1 MKLAR
6 VLVPVAASLVF
17 QLDAVVL
24 EGKNKE
30 SLPDPNEVSLPSV
43 PNVVDAGKAGFPE
56 LPAVSTMLSDAAQTL
71 TGISTQAQRLQTQ
84 MMQVQ
89 QENAARMQR
98 QKAVFDR
105 KLKEQE
111 QKNLEVVKENALIA
125 KNIMDTKKVNEDLL
139 HHAQSMQKGNALRHS
154 ELKMLQDQLAAAQK
168 FLTESV
174 EQTDD
179 TKATDLD
186 VLAEDRSDLR
196 RRFAKGPVLAGA
208 FFDLQYGNRSVDLLP
223 EQQRAGEFDH
233 YAGQWH
239 QGGDLGQNVTRE
251 VEEWCGRSWRAGV
264 KESAHSELY
273 FQVVD
278 SKHDTFVALQPFL
291 DRRHNSWAERDFRP
305 SVHNTAVCC
314 RTGGS
319 TTHAGEVLQQLYPC
333 KIVVAND
340 ILEERSWIVE
350 LWDPASHSW
359 LMTLP
364 VPLAVTATAWSA
376 SDECAF
382 LLGYTSDDE
391 QPEESSH
398 ASRSSLHDLKRK
410 CHSRAVVVSCIVAR
424 LVVFAAL
431 QDLCMAAQALRFN
444 AYGTNKFQEVLPA
457 PSVWRTRPAMAL
469 VDGNVYVCGGL
480 LACGSATDAFES
492 FSFPAGVWKSQ
503 APLPSGPRKFATA
516 VVAENLLVLLCGQDE
531 DSEVQAD
538 CWDTKAQLW
547 RRLPAMD
554 PGRVGA
560 AVVLVGGRIMVC
572 GGISDGCYLASVALL
587 NLGQGLTEASG
598 GVPVWQTLPS
608 MHGPRADCAV
618 AVSGGCVYVC
628 GGEEGAG
635 PALASV
641 ERLDCKRMVAW
652 ESLPAMA
659 VVRAGAAAVVAAGH
673 LLVFGGYSH
682 EPLRHN
688 LHGIYAH
695 FETTY
700 F

>member
-1 MKLAR
+1 M
-6 VLVPVAASLVF
+6 
-17 QLDAVVL
+17 
-24 EGKNKE
+24 E
-30 SLPDPNEVSLPSV
+30 
-43 PNVVDAGKAGFPE
+43 
-56 LPAVSTMLSDAAQTL
+56 ML
-71 TGISTQAQRLQTQ
+71 TGAVLREVATTLGQRGISALLSTT
-84 MMQVQ
+84 
-89 QENAARMQR
+89 R
-98 QKAVFDR
+98 QSAVE
-105 KLKEQE
+105 L
-111 QKNLEVVKENALIA
+111 V
-125 KNIMDTKKVNEDLL
+125 
-139 HHAQSMQKGNALRHS
+139 ALRP
-154 ELKMLQDQLAAAQK
+154 ML
-168 FLTESV
+168 
-174 EQTDD
+174 
-179 TKATDLD
+179 
-186 VLAEDRSDLR
+186 
-196 RRFAKGPVLAGA
+196 
-208 FFDLQYGNRSVDLLP
+208 
-223 EQQRAGEFDH
+223 
-233 YAGQWH
+233 
-239 QGGDLGQNVTRE
+239 
-251 VEEWCGRSWRAGV
+251 
-264 KESAHSELY
+264 
-273 FQVVD
+273 
-278 SKHDTFVALQPFL
+278 
-291 DRRHNSWAERDFRP
+291 ER
-305 SVHNTAVCC
+305 
-314 RTGGS
+314 
-319 TTHAGEVLQQLYPC
+319 LYPC

-391 QPEESSH
+391 QPE
-398 ASRSSLHDLKRK
+398 
-410 CHSRAVVVSCIVAR
+410 
-424 LVVFAAL
+424 
-431 QDLCMAAQALRFN
+431 DLCMAAQALRFN

-457 PSVWRTRPAMAL
+457 PPVWRTRPAMAL

-516 VVAENLLVLLCGQDE
+516 VVAEKLLVLLCGQDE
-531 DSEVQAD
+531 DSEVQAVD

-682 EPLRHN
+682 EALAGHARRTTFRLCGVCLLAMMLR
-688 LHGIYAH
+688 
-695 FETTY
+695 ETRRRATGSTSSPPGRRPSSVHLCAILDP
-700 F
+700 